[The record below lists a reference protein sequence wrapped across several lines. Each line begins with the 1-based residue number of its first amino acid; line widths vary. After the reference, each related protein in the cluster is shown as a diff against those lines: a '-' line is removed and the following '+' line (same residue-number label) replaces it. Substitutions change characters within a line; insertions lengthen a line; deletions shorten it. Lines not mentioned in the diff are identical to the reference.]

1 MTGVRLPPVRGKSY
15 PVVVQAGLLR
25 RLPVYLRSYAQG
37 VGVFL
42 ITDSTVRRLY
52 GLHVLHLLRLHDFP
66 AIQIDIPAGEP
77 SKNLHVVEMLH
88 TALLEAGIRRDSLIV
103 ALGGGV
109 VGDIAGFVAATI
121 LRGVRYVQ
129 VPTTLLA
136 QVDSSVGGKVAI
148 DHPLG
153 KNLIGAFHH
162 PSAVFIDPLVLRT
175 LVPLEFRNGL
185 AEVLKIALA
194 LDADFVKWVERHAE
208 SLRKWNPT
216 TLATIVSR
224 SVGLKAAVV
233 EKDEK
238 ESGLRMALNLG
249 HTIGHALEA
258 ATAYRVSH
266 GYAVSVG
273 LSVEAE
279 LAVRL
284 GYLRRRDAERVQ
296 RLLRAM
302 HLPNRIPRPC
312 SASAF
317 YAALGVDKKS
327 GSAGPRFV
335 LPSGIG
341 RCAIGVPVSMDLVA
355 EVTGIR
361 L

>member
-1 MTGVRLPPVRGKSY
+1 
-15 PVVVQAGLLR
+15 
-25 RLPVYLRSYAQG
+25 
-37 VGVFL
+37 VFV

-52 GLHVLHLLRLHDFP
+52 GLHVLHLLRLHDFR
-66 AIQIDIPAGEP
+66 AIQIDFPAGER
-77 SKNLHVVEMLH
+77 SKNIRVVEILH
-88 TALLEAGIRRDSLIV
+88 TALLEAGIHRDSLIV

-148 DHPLG
+148 DHPRG

-162 PSAVFIDPLVLRT
+162 PSAVFIDPSVLRT
-175 LVPLEFRNGL
+175 LTPLEFRNGL

-194 LDADFVKWVERHAE
+194 LDADFVRWLERYAE
-208 SLRKWNPT
+208 TLRKSNPAV
-216 TLATIVSR
+216 LATIVSK

-258 ATAYRVSH
+258 ATDYRVSH

-273 LSVEAE
+273 VSIEAE
-279 LAVRL
+279 IAVRL
-284 GYLRRRDAERVQ
+284 GYLRRKDAERVQ
-296 RLLRAM
+296 HLLRAV
-302 HLPNRIPRPC
+302 HLPFRVPRPC
-312 SASAF
+312 RADAF
-317 YAALGVDKKS
+317 YAALEADKKS
-327 GSAGPRFV
+327 GSTGPRFV
-335 LPSGIG
+335 LPAGIG
-341 RCAIGVPVSMDLVA
+341 RCAIGVPVSGDLVA
-355 EVTGIR
+355 QVTGIH